1 MLRAACSAPSTFIAE
16 LERSAKFMNPIFKFM
31 FVKVLKSILAFIS
44 IMMIAIYAGM
54 AENPIHK
61 FYPVLLLGSIM
72 YLQWLSWDFFFEIIG
87 VPTSDE
93 TRIRSH
99 FKRLF
104 KKLLLDRLILLGY
117 CAILASFF
125 NWYMPSNPGMPIE
138 IIKHGLILIGIG
150 VLARMFS
157 VVRMLIGEKYET
169 SNH

>member
-1 MLRAACSAPSTFIAE
+1 
-16 LERSAKFMNPIFKFM
+16 MNPIFKLM

-44 IMMIAIYAGM
+44 IMMIAINAGM

-61 FYPVLLLGSIM
+61 IYPVLLLGSIM

-87 VPTSDE
+87 VPPSDE
-93 TRIRSH
+93 KRIKSH

-117 CAILASFF
+117 CAIFASFF
-125 NWYMPSNPGMPIE
+125 NWYMPSNPGIPIE
-138 IIKHGLILIGIG
+138 IIKHGLVLIGIG